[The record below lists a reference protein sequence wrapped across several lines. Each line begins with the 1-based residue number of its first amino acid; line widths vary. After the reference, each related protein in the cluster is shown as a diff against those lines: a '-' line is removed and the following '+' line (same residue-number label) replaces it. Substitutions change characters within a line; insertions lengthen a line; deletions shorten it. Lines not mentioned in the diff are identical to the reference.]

1 VTPRFSIR
9 PWGYTRRAVDGF
21 IERLYAATKM
31 LVVDART
38 ETSRLEAANLKLDQE
53 LAEIERETTGL
64 QEREAKVARAIADS
78 RSRAS
83 QMMEESRLLASQML
97 ANARDDLDRR
107 RDEAMAAERGFRSLT
122 FVLESLLQ
130 QAAGVSDRPGTV
142 PDRTARR
149 Q

>member
-1 VTPRFSIR
+1 MTPRFSIR

-21 IERLYAATKM
+21 IERLYASTKM
-31 LVVDART
+31 FVVDACT

-78 RSRAS
+78 RSR
-83 QMMEESRLLASQML
+83 ASQML